1 MSISGQKYTKQTQIK
16 NISKIHHVKY
26 IYDNTKNEYQV
37 WQFSDIG
44 QGRKYE
50 DKGHPIASVYEQKI
64 PFFDVGDSFGTIHSQ
79 SKDEIDIQ

>member
-16 NISKIHHVKY
+16 NISKIQVCH
-26 IYDNTKNEYQV
+26 EYQV

-64 PFFDVGDSFGTIHSQ
+64 PFFDVGNSFGTIHSQ